1 MTSEHCEV
9 VEDDPD
15 GRLELLGDDLV
26 GRHVEDFDVIKA
38 DRNEV
43 DELQG
48 EESLDEFP
56 EVRLEASLL
65 LFAKWEKESDR

>member
-26 GRHVEDFDVIKA
+26 GRHVEDFDVVEA
-38 DRNEV
+38 DRNKV
-43 DELQG
+43 DEFQG

-65 LFAKWEKESDR
+65 LFARWEEGEGM